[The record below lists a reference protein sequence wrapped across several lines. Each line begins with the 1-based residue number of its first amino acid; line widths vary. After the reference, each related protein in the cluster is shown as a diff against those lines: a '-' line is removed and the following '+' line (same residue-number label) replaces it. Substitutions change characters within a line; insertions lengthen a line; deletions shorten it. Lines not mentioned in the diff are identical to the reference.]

1 MFDMKNDKIL
11 LEVCMQKILSE
22 MRKAIEKFG
31 LIENGDKIAVGLSG
45 GKDSLV
51 LLKALQMF
59 KRFGGYDFEVIGVT
73 VDIYSGEEDYSH
85 LQKFCDELGVEF
97 VVEKTDIHKVVF
109 VERREK
115 NPCSLCAKMRR
126 GALNSVAKRCG
137 CNKIALGHHLQDVI
151 ETFFLSLLYE
161 GRLSTMKP
169 KSYMSN
175 SQITL
180 IRPLFLT
187 HESSIVAVSKDL
199 PVKKSKC
206 SADKNSRRQD
216 VEKLIND
223 INMVIPESKKR
234 IETAVLNIDGYN
246 MLDKK

>member
-1 MFDMKNDKIL
+1 
-11 LEVCMQKILSE
+11 MQKVLSTL
-22 MRKAIEKFG
+22 RKAVEKYK

-51 LLKALQMF
+51 LLKALKIYQKF
-59 KRFGGYDFEVIGVT
+59 AGIDF
-73 VDIYSGEEDYSH
+73 DIVGITIDLYSGREDYSH
-85 LQKFCDELGVEF
+85 LKKFCEDLDVEF
-97 VVEKTDIHKVVF
+97 YLEQTDINDIVF
-109 VERREK
+109 LERKEN

-126 GALNSVAKRCG
+126 GALNALANKLG

-175 SQITL
+175 SKITL

-187 HESSIVAVSKDL
+187 HEETIKHASKEL
-199 PVKKSKC
+199 PVKKSIC
-206 SADKNSRRQD
+206 PADKNSKRQE
-216 VEKLIND
+216 VEKLIADLNKL
-223 INMVIPESKKR
+223 IPESKKR
-234 IETAVLNIDGYN
+234 IERAIISSESYN
-246 MLDKK
+246 LLDKE

>member
-1 MFDMKNDKIL
+1 
-11 LEVCMQKILSE
+11 MQKILST
-22 MRKAIEKFG
+22 MRKAIEKYN
-31 LIENGDKIAVGLSG
+31 LINDGDKIAVGLSG

-59 KRFGGYDFEVIGVT
+59 KRFGLYNFEIIGVT
-73 VDIYSGEEDYSH
+73 IDIYSGQEDYSH
-85 LQKFCDELGVEF
+85 LQKFCDELGVQF

-109 VERREK
+109 EERKEK

-126 GALNSVAKRCG
+126 GALNSVAKKYN

-187 HESSIVAVSKDL
+187 HEKNIISISKDF

-206 SADKNSRRQD
+206 PADKDSRRQD
-216 VEKLIND
+216 IEKLINK
-223 INMVIPESKKR
+223 INELIPDSKKR
-234 IETAVLNIDGYN
+234 IETAILNTESYN
-246 MLDKK
+246 MIDKE

>member
-1 MFDMKNDKIL
+1 
-11 LEVCMQKILSE
+11 
-22 MRKAIEKFG
+22 MRKAIEKYG
-31 LIENGDKIAVGLSG
+31 LIQNGDKIAVGLSG

-51 LLKALQMF
+51 LLKALKMF
-59 KRFGGYDFEVIGVT
+59 QRFGLYEYDIIAVT
-73 VDIYSGEEDYSH
+73 IDIYSGKQDYSH

-97 VVEKTDIHKVVF
+97 VVEQTDIHDIVF
-109 VERREK
+109 NERKEK

-126 GALNSVAKRCG
+126 GALNSVAIKYG

-175 SQITL
+175 SKITL

-187 HESSIVAVSKDL
+187 HEKTIRAVSKDF
-199 PVKKSKC
+199 PVKKSIC
-206 SADKNSRRQD
+206 PADTDSKRQD
-216 VEKLIND
+216 VEKLIENLNQLFPD
-223 INMVIPESKKR
+223 SKKR
-234 IETAVLNIDGYN
+234 IETAIIDSENYN
-246 MLDKK
+246 LLDKD